1 MNNLDQNSLRKEL
14 KFKILE
20 LDRTVFMSWL
30 FSFSGFTKAYPGRN
44 VSSIY
49 YDTVDYDFAYSNMT
63 GESNRTKIRLR
74 WYPPS
79 AGALKRLP
87 TKCFLERKRKANDL
101 SDKVI
106 LAEKDFA
113 DVGSVFRE
121 MEATRDWVNANT
133 MHNTSSEVSYLKEAV
148 IVSYGR
154 HYYRHILVPDLRLT
168 IDYNIQFY
176 DVYNAALS
184 KQLSKDYFIVELKYR
199 QKDEAA
205 VNAIMREFPFRRSR
219 YSKYLS
225 AMVNLKNISY

>member
-14 KFKILE
+14 KFKIFE
-20 LDRTVFMSWL
+20 LDRTVLSAGL
-30 FSFSGFTKAYPGRN
+30 SRSGFIKAYPGRKI
-44 VSSIY
+44 SSIY

-79 AGALKRLP
+79 VDYLKRSP
-87 TKCFLERKRKANDL
+87 AKCFLERKRKANDM

-106 LAEKDFA
+106 LAEKNFA
-113 DVGSVFRE
+113 DIGSIVRE
-121 MEATRDWVNANT
+121 LETTRDWVNANT
-133 MHNTSSEVSYLKEAV
+133 MHNTSSKVSYLKEAV
-148 IVSYGR
+148 LVSYDR
-154 HYYRHILVPDLRLT
+154 HYYRHMLELYCRLT
-168 IDYNIQFY
+168 IYCNIQFY
-176 DVYNAALS
+176 DMCSAAVG

-199 QKDEAA
+199 QKDQAS

-225 AMVNLKNISY
+225 AMVNLKNVSY